1 MQTYTPSDPEFSN
14 SISVVESTDP
24 VSANNANAAV
34 KQLIENDVVLKESV
48 DLLLENSTKVGDVSG
63 ASVVSVAGSKSVTIK
78 WSDPSDTVVDGVTIA
93 KWKGT
98 ILVKKAGSA
107 PTSKDDGT
115 QLVNNTVRNSYSST
129 GYVDNNVNYGTT
141 YYYRFFPYTT
151 LGAVTEGTAASVTPA
166 REILTLPSPSATLT
180 YNTSEQTMTFS
191 NYDPA
196 KMTGTGMSAT
206 DAGDHAASFTPGADY
221 MWSDNSQTAKSVT
234 WSIAKASGS
243 ATVSTSSVELDADNL
258 TATVTVSNAT
268 GTIGTP
274 TTSDSSIA
282 TVSKSGSTITITATE
297 ATGTATITIPIN
309 ASTNYNAT
317 SKTVSVNA
325 TFSSIWGAEW
335 DGTSTTA
342 WSRTDAAETFTDP
355 QPAVNNGNGSSP
367 FDSCMPWAGMER
379 VTDSEAGTLVKIPKY
394 WYKWTRTGTKMKL
407 QISDGEQDGFLVSP
421 AHADRGDGSG
431 ERDYVYVG
439 AYHCATSTYKS
450 TTGVKPANNYTRAQ
464 FRTSIHNLGS
474 KVWQYDYAMYW
485 TIMMLYLVEYAD
497 WNTQAKIGYGCGN
510 NSAAENAGLC
520 DGMTYHTGTNA
531 ANRTTYGHTRYRY
544 IEDLWGN
551 VYDWC
556 DGIYFSSANI
566 YCIKNPANFS
576 DTSGGTNVGARDT
589 SGGWISKWTE
599 PTASGFEYALYQ
611 ASGGTAGSDSTYV
624 CDYCYYG
631 SSGVV
636 LYVGG
641 YYYQYQSHG
650 GFYLYGDN
658 AASYKYTNIGSRLQK
673 LP

>member
-1 MQTYTPSDPEFSN
+1 
-14 SISVVESTDP
+14 
-24 VSANNANAAV
+24 
-34 KQLIENDVVLKESV
+34 
-48 DLLLENSTKVGDVSG
+48 
-63 ASVVSVAGSKSVTIK
+63 
-78 WSDPSDTVVDGVTIA
+78 
-93 KWKGT
+93 
-98 ILVKKAGSA
+98 
-107 PTSKDDGT
+107 
-115 QLVNNTVRNSYSST
+115 
-129 GYVDNNVNYGTT
+129 
-141 YYYRFFPYTT
+141 
-151 LGAVTEGTAASVTPA
+151 
-166 REILTLPSPSATLT
+166 
-180 YNTSEQTMTFS
+180 MTFS

-196 KMTGTGMSAT
+196 KMTGTGLSAT
-206 DAGDHAASFTPGADY
+206 DAGDHTAYFTPGSDY
-221 MWSDNSQTAKSVT
+221 MWSDNSQTAKPVT
-234 WSIAKASGS
+234 WSIGKAAGS
-243 ATVSTSSVELDADNL
+243 ATVSAASVELDADNL
-258 TATVTVSNAT
+258 TATVTVSDAT

-379 VTDSEAGTLVKIPKY
+379 VEDSEGGTLVKIPKY
-394 WYKWTRTGTKMKL
+394 WYKWTRTGMKMKL

-474 KVWQYDYAMYW
+474 NVWQYDYAMYW

-510 NSAAENAGLC
+510 NSATENAGLC
-520 DGMTYHTGTNA
+520 DAMTYHTGTNA

-576 DTSGGTNVGARDT
+576 DTSGGTNVGTRDT

-599 PTASGFEYALYQ
+599 PTTSGFEYALYQ

-624 CDYCYYG
+624 CDYCGYN

-636 LYVGG
+636 LRVGG
-641 YYYQYQSHG
+641 SYNQSQSRG
-650 GFYLYGDN
+650 GFYLDGNY
-658 AASYKYTNIGSRLQK
+658 AASSKSTNIGSRLQK